1 MWVSMVGIDSIRDWL
16 DDLLIS
22 FDIPPSLKATPLQTI
37 SHRTQLAWSCFV
49 YFILFL
55 IYIYIYKIFCL
66 LFFSFYFFFT
76 FLKLLFHYF
85 CLLLFFKLLKNNTC
99 PMAMWVCRM
108 ARKKGRYW
116 GPKANCRGV
125 GLSSWL

>member
-55 IYIYIYKIFCL
+55 IYIYIKAFLCYFSPSIF
-66 LFFSFYFFFT
+66 
-76 FLKLLFHYF
+76 FLHF
-85 CLLLFFKLLKNNTC
+85 
-99 PMAMWVCRM
+99 
-108 ARKKGRYW
+108 
-116 GPKANCRGV
+116 
-125 GLSSWL
+125 

>member
-1 MWVSMVGIDSIRDWL
+1 MWVSMVGVDSIRDWL

-55 IYIYIYKIFCL
+55 IYIYQSFSL
-66 LFFSFYFFFT
+66 LFFSFYFFFNI
-76 FLKLLFHYF
+76 FKIIISLF
-85 CLLLFFKLLKNNTC
+85 
-99 PMAMWVCRM
+99 
-108 ARKKGRYW
+108 
-116 GPKANCRGV
+116 
-125 GLSSWL
+125 LSSFIF